1 MFLFLER
8 GPAVDKFFEW
18 LSARFQQPLSLLF
31 FALGTLLIFF
41 GLSTGFQIKG
51 ETVSPDARYHWLALA
66 FGAASCGLA
75 IVIYYLPTT
84 RTIVRQGEDE
94 GGTSYFSKL
103 LDERN
108 VVTSESQKR
117 ILNLFATLP
126 GEINQIE
133 VTKMIREKI
142 DTLRN
147 VPGSEIYYRLE
158 QLHWMGFLAKRES
171 GKEYMYGM
179 SNGYRRYLDGR

>member
-1 MFLFLER
+1 M
-8 GPAVDKFFEW
+8 DKFFEW

-41 GLSTGFQIKG
+41 GLSTGFQIRG

-66 FGAASCGLA
+66 FGAVSCGFAVL
-75 IVIYYLPTT
+75 VYYLPI
-84 RTIVRQGEDE
+84 RTVIRPKGEDE
-94 GGTSYFSKL
+94 DVTAYLSKL
-103 LDERN
+103 LDGRN

-133 VTKMIREKI
+133 VTKRIQEKI
-142 DTLRN
+142 GALKN

-158 QLHWMGFLAKRES
+158 QLHWMGFLTKRES

-179 SNGYRRYLDGR
+179 SNGYRRYLERR